1 MISVFAFY
9 LAYFAMM
16 NPSSSLSV
24 FASLFP
30 FSSPFSMPSR
40 VLLNVVSVHE
50 FIGSVLILI
59 VTCILVGYAS
69 IKVYSNA
76 ILNYGSKFSLKDI
89 KKYLKQK

>member
-1 MISVFAFY
+1 
-9 LAYFAMM
+9 
-16 NPSSSLSV
+16 
-24 FASLFP
+24 
-30 FSSPFSMPSR
+30 MPSR
-40 VLLNVVSVHE
+40 VLLNVVSIPE